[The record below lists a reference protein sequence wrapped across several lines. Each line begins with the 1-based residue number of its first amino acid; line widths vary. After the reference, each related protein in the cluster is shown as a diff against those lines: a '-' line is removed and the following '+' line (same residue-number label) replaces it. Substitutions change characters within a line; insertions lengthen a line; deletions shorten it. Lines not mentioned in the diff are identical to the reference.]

1 MGRLTVFLTGATGV
15 IGSRVVGHDVVINL
29 ATHIPPSRRAF
40 FPGAW
45 RQNSRVRSVVS
56 ANLAMSALAC
66 GAARFIQESFA
77 PIYEDAGDAWIDER
91 GPIRVAR
98 YNRSVLHAERAA
110 EQVTPEG
117 VAGVVLRFAYFY
129 GADSD
134 FTRDAIRYARR
145 GWAPALGSPE
155 SFISS
160 VSHDDAAAA
169 VAAALD
175 VPAGIY
181 NVCDDRPVRRREFT
195 DALAAAMHVPPPRF
209 FPTWVARLAGSLG
222 ETLARSQ
229 RIANRKLRGASPWA
243 PRYPSVVEGWQ
254 AVLADLPR

>member
-1 MGRLTVFLTGATGV
+1 MTSSSTSPLTSPPAGA
-15 IGSRVVGHDVVINL
+15 
-29 ATHIPPSRRAF
+29 PS
-40 FPGAW
+40 
-45 RQNSRVRSVVS
+45 S
-56 ANLAMSALAC
+56 
-66 GAARFIQESFA
+66 
-77 PIYEDAGDAWIDER
+77 
-91 GPIRVAR
+91 
-98 YNRSVLHAERAA
+98 
-110 EQVTPEG
+110 
-117 VAGVVLRFAYFY
+117 
-129 GADSD
+129 
-134 FTRDAIRYARR
+134 RR

-195 DALAAAMHVPPPRF
+195 DALAAALHVPPPRF
-209 FPTWVARLAGSLG
+209 VPTWVARLAGSLG

-254 AVLADLPR
+254 AVLAELPR

>member
-1 MGRLTVFLTGATGV
+1 MTSSSTSPLTSPPAGA
-15 IGSRVVGHDVVINL
+15 
-29 ATHIPPSRRAF
+29 PS
-40 FPGAW
+40 
-45 RQNSRVRSVVS
+45 S
-56 ANLAMSALAC
+56 
-66 GAARFIQESFA
+66 
-77 PIYEDAGDAWIDER
+77 
-91 GPIRVAR
+91 
-98 YNRSVLHAERAA
+98 
-110 EQVTPEG
+110 
-117 VAGVVLRFAYFY
+117 
-129 GADSD
+129 
-134 FTRDAIRYARR
+134 RR

-175 VPAGIY
+175 VPAGIYNVCDDRPVIY

>member
-1 MGRLTVFLTGATGV
+1 MTWYRQIWRRARWRAAPHAS
-15 IGSRVVGHDVVINL
+15 SRNR
-29 ATHIPPSRRAF
+29 SRRSMRTLGTLGLTSAGPFASHGTTAAF
-40 FPGAW
+40 FTPRGRPSGLPRRAW
-45 RQNSRVRSVVS
+45 RAWCSGSPTSTEPIPISR
-56 ANLAMSALAC
+56 
-66 GAARFIQESFA
+66 G
-77 PIYEDAGDAWIDER
+77 
-91 GPIRVAR
+91 
-98 YNRSVLHAERAA
+98 
-110 EQVTPEG
+110 
-117 VAGVVLRFAYFY
+117 
-129 GADSD
+129 
-134 FTRDAIRYARR
+134 DAIRHARR
-145 GWAPALGSPE
+145 GWAPALGFPK

-195 DALAAAMHVPPPRF
+195 DALAAALHVPPPRF
-209 FPTWVARLAGSLG
+209 VPTWVARLAGSLG

-254 AVLADLPR
+254 AVLAELPR